1 MTQHCTYIKE
11 NGELCGAYA
20 VHGSMFCLNHEPTMQ
35 ETKRAAVQ
43 KGGQATSYD
52 TLALALPPLTIVNA
66 SDVVSAA
73 IQTINEVRA
82 GNLPPKVASTIG
94 YLLGVA
100 LKGFEQSELQNRVQT
115 IERVILE
122 RSTK

>member
-11 NGELCGAYA
+11 NGEPCGAYA
-20 VHGSMFCLNHEPTMQ
+20 VHGSVFCLNHEPAMQ
-35 ETKRAAVQ
+35 ETKHAAVQ
-43 KGGQATSYD
+43 KGGQATSYEK
-52 TLALALPPLTIVNA
+52 LALALPPLTIVNA

-73 IQTINEVRA
+73 IQTINEVRSGA
-82 GNLPPKVASTIG
+82 LPPKVASTIG
-94 YLLGVA
+94 YLLGVT